1 MQDIMGRK
9 SSTLLLTDDVALP
22 LDAILSAVR
31 DAGAEA
37 VPEDDVVVIT
47 QCESLEGKLPIMTAS
62 FDVVVTAWNKPELVG
77 EHWLREIGRVL
88 KPGGELI
95 LQSILSSGM
104 LEKPSSTMEL
114 KLLMQG
120 FLDVQSL
127 EMKPFSSAGN
137 VQSITIKGK
146 KASWTAGSSFPLK
159 KATSMVPKIKID
171 DESDLIDED
180 SLLTEEDRKKP
191 QLPAF
196 GDCEVGS
203 TRKACKNCTCGR
215 AQEEEKLQKVGLT
228 TEQMNNPQSACG
240 SCGLGDAF
248 RCGGCPYR
256 GLPPFKL
263 GEKVSLP
270 GNFLVADI

>member
-1 MQDIMGRK
+1 MGRN
-9 SSTLLLTDDVALP
+9 SSALLLTDDVALP